1 MELPLSYVILLPG
14 VQYVA
19 AIKEHTEGMEF
30 GLPTAV
36 DATNFPSEFPITQ
49 FDALSGKVK
58 AFLVP
63 RRAGKR
69 LSVRSFL
76 STGAM
81 HIHIQFRP
89 HLRI

>member
-1 MELPLSYVILLPG
+1 MELPSAYAILLPG

-19 AIKEHTEGMEF
+19 VIKERADGMEL
-30 GLPTAV
+30 GLPVAV
-36 DATNFPSEFPITQ
+36 DPTLLPVEFAITRR
-49 FDALSGKVK
+49 DTVTGGAL

-63 RRAGKR
+63 RRAGRR

-76 STGAM
+76 SRGAM

>member
-1 MELPLSYVILLPG
+1 MELPSAYVILLPG

-19 AIKEHTEGMEF
+19 VIKERADGMEF

-36 DATNFPSEFPITQ
+36 DVANFPSEFPITQ
-49 FDALSGKVK
+49 FDATSGKVK

-63 RRAGKR
+63 RRTGKR

-89 HLRI
+89 YLRL